1 MITVKHIKIVS
12 NGEILVDMVVDVDN
26 QGCFNCPMMADN
38 SELEWPPQCN
48 LHKMMVENNCED
60 PTMDSFINP
69 YDNFKP
75 YHFDCPLLDEGE

>member
-1 MITVKHIKIVS
+1 
-12 NGEILVDMVVDVDN
+12 
-26 QGCFNCPMMADN
+26 MMADN

-69 YDNFKP
+69 HDNFKP